1 MLTSERSGAGL
12 MAPASLAVLW
22 LAGSALSRAD
32 VVAIY
37 KDRGAAYLQHKQ
49 SLLAKSDF
57 D

>member
-37 KDRGAAYLQHKQ
+37 KDRGAAYLQHTQ